1 MSNAILEDV
10 IRKRQ
15 GHYCHALEVNDELE
29 LQSCIE
35 ALYDEFIV
43 EYTVDE
49 IVEFF
54 SSIELYCLNDE
65 YENDVY
71 AFDIAGHIRSL

>member
-1 MSNAILEDV
+1 MNTILSDV
-10 IRKRQ
+10 IEKRQ

-54 SSIELYCLNDE
+54 ATIELYCLNDE
-65 YENDVY
+65 YENEVF
-71 AFDIAGHIRSL
+71 AFDIAEHIREL